1 MTDAINAE
9 SPHNPLA
16 LEEETR
22 GLINQF
28 RDFLNALWLSEGRR
42 TLTMLTITTVA
53 VICVTVVVQVG
64 LNAWNKPFYDAVA
77 ARNLSAFFYQLLVFV
92 LIAGSLLILNV
103 AQTWLREMIKL
114 KSREWLTRDLVAQ
127 WLKPGRA
134 MRLTY
139 AGEIGINP
147 DQRIH
152 EDTRR
157 LTELTAEIGIGLFQ
171 ATLLLVSFLG
181 VLWSISGPLIVPVD
195 GMTITIPG
203 YMVWCALLYALAGSW
218 LSWRVGR
225 PLIGF
230 NAARLQRESELRF
243 ALVQANQHVES
254 IAHEH
259 LEDGE
264 KNRLNLDLDNVLGM
278 MRKIVGATARLTW
291 ITAGYGWIANVAP
304 IVIAAPEYFAGRLTF
319 GELMVVV
326 GGFYQVNQSL
336 RWFVDNFSLLAEW
349 RATLFRVMSFRE
361 ALMSFESRLGEA
373 AQIEYGEHPEPRLVL
388 ENIGVSGLGVK
399 AKLDSDRIDIAPGER
414 ILVLDRTRSGK
425 NPLLPAIA
433 GHWPWGS
440 GKVKLPGDGR
450 AMFLGPKPYFPKG
463 SLRATLA
470 FPQKPSM
477 VSDSDAT
484 AALDR
489 IGLGHLKRS
498 LDRTAR
504 WWRKLSPDDQ
514 MRLALARLLVQK
526 PKWVFA
532 EGIIDSVAE
541 DHRELMQSI
550 FENELAETALISVS
564 RCNTRSPLCR
574 RVIHLTSDGPHETKA
589 A

>member
-1 MTDAINAE
+1 MMTDAISTE
-9 SPHNPLA
+9 SPPLA
-16 LEEETR
+16 LKEGMR
-22 GLINQF
+22 GLVPQF
-28 RDFLNALWLSEGRR
+28 RDFLVVLWLSEGRR
-42 TLTMLTITTVA
+42 TLMMLTIAIVA
-53 VICVTVVVQVG
+53 VICTTVAAQVG

-77 ARNLSAFFYQLLVFV
+77 ARNISAFFYQLLVFV
-92 LIAGSLLILNV
+92 LIAGSLVILNA
-103 AQTWLREMIKL
+103 AQAWLREMIKL
-114 KSREWLTRDLVAQ
+114 KSREWLTRDLFAQ

-134 MRLTY
+134 MRLAY
-139 AGEIGINP
+139 AGEIGVNP

-157 LTELTAEIGIGLFQ
+157 LTELAAELGIGLFQ
-171 ATLLLVSFLG
+171 ATLLLASFLG
-181 VLWSISGPLIVPVD
+181 VLWSLSGPLIVPVD

-203 YMVWCALLYALAGSW
+203 YMVWCALLYALIGSW
-218 LSWRVGR
+218 PTWRVGH

-230 NAARLQRESELRF
+230 NAGRLQRESELRF
-243 ALVQANQHVES
+243 ALVQVNQHVAS

-259 LEDGE
+259 LEDSE
-264 KNRLNLDLDNVLGM
+264 KDRLNLDLDNVLGM
-278 MRKIVGATARLTW
+278 MRQIVGATARLTW
-291 ITAGYGWIANVAP
+291 ITAGYGWIAIVAP
-304 IVIAAPEYFAGRLTF
+304 IIIAAPGYFAGRLTF

-349 RATLFRVMSFRE
+349 RATLLRVMTLRE
-361 ALMSFESRLGEA
+361 ALMSFESRLGEG
-373 AQIEYGEHPEPRLVL
+373 AQIEYGEHREPKLVL
-388 ENIGVSGLGVK
+388 ENIGVSGPDETV
-399 AKLDSDRIDIAPGER
+399 KLDSDRIVVAPGER

-425 NPLLPAIA
+425 SPLLPAIT

-470 FPQKPSM
+470 FPQKPST
-477 VSDSDAT
+477 VSDSDAA

-489 IGLGHLKRS
+489 VGLGHLKRS

-514 MRLALARLLVQK
+514 TRLALARLLVQK
-526 PKWVFA
+526 PQWVFA

-541 DHRELMQSI
+541 DHRNLVQSI

-564 RCNTRSPLCR
+564 RRDTRNPLYR
-574 RVIHLTSDGPHETKA
+574 RIIQLTSDVPDEIKA